1 MIYFIY
7 SVTNIA
13 AIYDKEV
20 FLQKYFEKSPAIFA
34 GSLGLIFYIL
44 MIRNINLETI
54 QNMISLSDKKIA
66 LQMIVENIEESL
78 VTFSH
83 DKIR

>member
-1 MIYFIY
+1 MIYLIY

-20 FLQKYFEKSPAIFA
+20 FLQKYFEKSPAIFV